1 MRLGAQPVVQ
11 KTTYRCVC
19 IRFVT
24 TFLAGWTRMTLRAK
38 QLQAKAGVQI
48 SPQKAAGLGTM
59 RLTESART
67 RRAQQLV
74 RTCAVRNALSI

>member
-1 MRLGAQPVVQ
+1 MA
-11 KTTYRCVC
+11 
-19 IRFVT
+19 
-24 TFLAGWTRMTLRAK
+24 LRANF
-38 QLQAKAGVQI
+38 LQAMQRETKAGVQI
-48 SPQKAAGLGTM
+48 SPQKELKTM